1 MGSEVT
7 ILRTLQQAVTAA
19 VTASTAPT
27 IPVSYVGVNFAIPN
41 DQKWFEI
48 IWLPNNIQAAFG
60 GEEKNHRG
68 ILRILLHWPN
78 DGAGA
83 YVPLTIVESVG
94 SFFTNGKLLSDVQIY
109 GKGDITGVIQDGD
122 DSIYPLSV
130 RYQSYRKV

>member
-1 MGSEVT
+1 MSEAA

-19 VTASTAPT
+19 VLVSTAPT
-27 IPVSYVGVNFAIPN
+27 LPVSYVGVNFNIPN

-48 IWLPNNIQAAFG
+48 IWLPNNIQAGFSG
-60 GEEKNHRG
+60 NEKNHRG

-83 YVPLTIVESVG
+83 YAPLNIIESVG
-94 SFFTNGKLLSDVQIY
+94 NFFTNGKLLSDVQIY

-122 DSIYPLSV
+122 DTVYPLSV

>member
-1 MGSEVT
+1 MGSEVI

-19 VTASTAPT
+19 VAASTAPLV
-27 IPVSYVGVNFAIPN
+27 PVSYVGVNFAIPN
-41 DQKWFEI
+41 DQKWFEV
-48 IWLPNNIQAAFG
+48 IWLPNNIQAAFNG
-60 GEEKNHRG
+60 NEKNHRG

-83 YVPLTIVESVG
+83 YTPLGIIESVG
-94 SFFTNGKLLSDVQIY
+94 DYFTNGKLLSDVQIY